1 MNSTTESSL
10 TTATS
15 QFRRWRSARRRG
27 ERTPAELWRAACAAA
42 QEHGVSRTSLALGVD
57 YYSLRRRLEELSPVE
72 PTVRRTRVRPSPP
85 SAPTF
90 VELATRAS
98 SSMSLIACTIVLER
112 SNADSTT
119 ARVRIELPGITT
131 VELAELVERWSHRP

>member
-15 QFRRWRSARRRG
+15 QFRLWRLARRRG
-27 ERTPAELWRAACAAA
+27 ERIPAELWMAACAAA
-42 QEHGVSRTSLALGVD
+42 REHGVSRASLALGVD
-57 YYSLRRRLEELSPVE
+57 YYSLRRRLDELLQVE
-72 PTVRRTRVRPSPP
+72 SAARQTRVRPSPP
-85 SAPTF
+85 SVPSF
-90 VELATRAS
+90 VELPTRAS
-98 SSMSLIACTIVLER
+98 SSTSSVACTIVLER

-131 VELAELVERWSHRP
+131 AELAELVERWSHRP